1 MVRLLLLVLVLMKL
15 EQQQVLVLFMS
26 LMKPEILMYILDPLV
41 ILVLEPQIQQKNFT
55 LLEML

>member
-41 ILVLEPQIQQKNFT
+41 ILVLEPQIQHQNYKS
-55 LLEML
+55 